1 MLIFQ
6 GVSNFSG
13 TVFFAKVSQNVAS
26 VGANFHHR
34 LQVVPGDLGP
44 FFEKKGADFFAD
56 NEGEN

>member
-1 MLIFQ
+1 MGREVGFYPIF
-6 GVSNFSG
+6 SE
-13 TVFFAKVSQNVAS
+13 THVAS

-44 FFEKKGADFFAD
+44 FFEIKGAEFFAD